1 MVAYLCQRLLSV
13 YKLKFNDLISIP
25 SSKQSTRKWRW
36 IARNRGKKKKKKR
49 LLWKLTKHQ
58 SNCVSVHWQ
67 ESSFCQ
73 FLKAHMWFL
82 WPYQQGCKCLIL
94 DSLFLLG
101 LQFTNWHGMSQQ
113 DQAMGQIYKIAKDQA
128 NPTSEKNKLRV
139 TTFLSA
145 FPLALSYLF
154 EKTLFTNIIL
164 CILLNFILNKT
175 VFHGCRCNDASLK

>member
-1 MVAYLCQRLLSV
+1 
-13 YKLKFNDLISIP
+13 
-25 SSKQSTRKWRW
+25 
-36 IARNRGKKKKKKR
+36 
-49 LLWKLTKHQ
+49 
-58 SNCVSVHWQ
+58 
-67 ESSFCQ
+67 
-73 FLKAHMWFL
+73 
-82 WPYQQGCKCLIL
+82 
-94 DSLFLLG
+94 
-101 LQFTNWHGMSQQ
+101 MSQQ